1 MQVIISGGGTGGHVF
16 PAIAIAQELKSRV
29 QAIDILFVGAKGKM
43 EMEKVPQAGFTIKG
57 LDVIGFN
64 RTSMLKNLS
73 LPIKLLKSFYQAYQL
88 LKAHRPQVVVGVGGY
103 ASGPT
108 LYMAHWLNI
117 PTLIQE
123 QNSYAGKTNK
133 LLGKKAKKI
142 CVAYEGM
149 DRFFA
154 KDKIVFT
161 GNPVRKDLMNLSTK
175 RAEAAQHFALD
186 LKKKTVLVMG
196 GSLGARTINECMA
209 NHKTLID
216 QHPDIQWIWQYG
228 KQGQSKYNQQD
239 YIHGQNVRAMAF
251 IERTDLAY
259 AIADVILCRAGALT
273 ISEIL
278 ITEKPVILV
287 PSPTVA
293 EDHQTHNAAAL
304 CDRGAAWLIKDV
316 GAIQLAMPMVI
327 KLVNDEEVQQSM
339 KEAQRKLAK
348 PQAAAAIVDEILNL
362 IPISA

>member
-1 MQVIISGGGTGGHVF
+1 
-16 PAIAIAQELKSRV
+16 
-29 QAIDILFVGAKGKM
+29 
-43 EMEKVPQAGFTIKG
+43 MEKVPQAGFSIKG

-186 LKKKTVLVMG
+186 PLL
-196 GSLGARTINECMA
+196 
-209 NHKTLID
+209 
-216 QHPDIQWIWQYG
+216 
-228 KQGQSKYNQQD
+228 
-239 YIHGQNVRAMAF
+239 
-251 IERTDLAY
+251 
-259 AIADVILCRAGALT
+259 
-273 ISEIL
+273 
-278 ITEKPVILV
+278 
-287 PSPTVA
+287 
-293 EDHQTHNAAAL
+293 
-304 CDRGAAWLIKDV
+304 
-316 GAIQLAMPMVI
+316 
-327 KLVNDEEVQQSM
+327 
-339 KEAQRKLAK
+339 
-348 PQAAAAIVDEILNL
+348 
-362 IPISA
+362 